1 MKTLYID
8 CGMGAA
14 GDMLTAALLEIAC
27 RTESGRPDRE
37 AIEKFASGF
46 NKIGIP
52 GVGMKAVQSEK
63 MGITGTH
70 VHIYVNGEEEHEPEA
85 PHEHGHHHHHVHRS
99 MKDIE
104 EIISGLAIDDAV
116 KEDVL
121 NVYRIIAEAEGAVHG
136 KPAGEVHF
144 HEVGTMDAVAD
155 VTAVS
160 MLMREIAPEEIIAS
174 PVATGYGSVRCAHG
188 VLPVPAPATA
198 LILRGVPAYAGDIEG
213 ELCTPTGAALL
224 HTYRR
229 STCKIFCTEILAD
242 ACHEHRSDRLRTRN
256 EGFCESKRDPH
267 LLRKQGGSVIRNG
280 GLCLGCGDFPHAEQ
294 DEGYTCG
301 LQW

>member
-1 MKTLYID
+1 
-8 CGMGAA
+8 MGAA

-52 GVGMKAVQSEK
+52 GVEMKAVQSEK

-70 VHIYVNGEEEHEPEA
+70 VHIYVNGEEEHEPEHHHD
-85 PHEHGHHHHHVHRS
+85 HEHGHRHHHVHRS

-155 VTAVS
+155 VTAVC

-174 PVATGYGSVRCAHG
+174 PVATGYGSDARTACCRC
-188 VLPVPAPATA
+188 
-198 LILRGVPAYAGDIEG
+198 
-213 ELCTPTGAALL
+213 L
-224 HTYRR
+224 HQPR
-229 STCKIFCTEILAD
+229 
-242 ACHEHRSDRLRTRN
+242 H
-256 EGFCESKRDPH
+256 
-267 LLRKQGGSVIRNG
+267 
-280 GLCLGCGDFPHAEQ
+280 
-294 DEGYTCG
+294 
-301 LQW
+301 

>member
-1 MKTLYID
+1 MKTIYID

-27 RTESGRPDRE
+27 RTESGCPDRDAVE
-37 AIEKFASGF
+37 EFASGF

-85 PHEHGHHHHHVHRS
+85 PHEHAHEHHHDHDHDHHHDHGHHHHHVHRS

-155 VTAVS
+155 VTAVC

-198 LILRGVPAYAGDIEG
+198 LILRGVPAYAGDIQG
-213 ELCTPTGAALL
+213 ELCTPTGAALVK
-224 HTYRR
+224 YFAQKYSQMPVM
-229 STCKIFCTEILAD
+229 STEAIGYGLGTKDFAK
-242 ACHEHRSDRLRTRN
+242 AN
-256 EGFCESKRDPH
+256 
-267 LLRKQGGSVIRNG
+267 VIRIFYG
-280 GLCLGCGDFPHAEQ
+280 SKVDL
-294 DEGYTCG
+294 
-301 LQW
+301 

>member
-1 MKTLYID
+1 
-8 CGMGAA
+8 MGAA

-52 GVGMKAVQSEK
+52 GVEMKAVQSEK

-85 PHEHGHHHHHVHRS
+85 PHEHVHHEHTHEHEHAHTHEHEHHHDHDHDHDHGHHHHVHRS

-104 EIISGLAIDDAV
+104 DIISGLVIDDAV

-155 VTAVS
+155 VTAVC
-160 MLMREIAPEEIIAS
+160 MLMREISPEEVIAS

-198 LILRGVPAYAGDIEG
+198 LILRGVPAYAGDIQG
-213 ELCTPTGAALL
+213 ELCTPTGAALVK
-224 HTYRR
+224 YFAQKYSQMPVM
-229 STCKIFCTEILAD
+229 STEAIGYGLGTKDFAK
-242 ACHEHRSDRLRTRN
+242 AN
-256 EGFCESKRDPH
+256 
-267 LLRKQGGSVIRNG
+267 VIRIFYG
-280 GLCLGCGDFPHAEQ
+280 SKVEL
-294 DEGYTCG
+294 
-301 LQW
+301 

>member
-52 GVGMKAVQSEK
+52 GVEMKAVQSEK

-85 PHEHGHHHHHVHRS
+85 PHEHVHHEHTHEHEHAHTHEHEHHHDHDHDHDHGHHHHVHRS

-104 EIISGLAIDDAV
+104 DIIRGLVIDDAV

-155 VTAVS
+155 VTAVC
-160 MLMREIAPEEIIAS
+160 MLMREISPEEVIAS

-198 LILRGVPAYAGDIEG
+198 LILRGVPAYAGDIQG
-213 ELCTPTGAALL
+213 ELCTPTGAALVK
-224 HTYRR
+224 YFAQKYSQMPVM
-229 STCKIFCTEILAD
+229 STEAIGYGLGTKDFAK
-242 ACHEHRSDRLRTRN
+242 AN
-256 EGFCESKRDPH
+256 
-267 LLRKQGGSVIRNG
+267 VIRIFYG
-280 GLCLGCGDFPHAEQ
+280 SKVDL
-294 DEGYTCG
+294 
-301 LQW
+301 

>member
-70 VHIYVNGEEEHEPEA
+70 VHIYVNGEEEHEPEV

-136 KPAGEVHF
+136 KPAGEVNF

-213 ELCTPTGAALL
+213 EFCTPTGAALVK
-224 HTYRR
+224 YFAQKYSQMPVM
-229 STCKIFCTEILAD
+229 STEAIGYGLGTKDFAK
-242 ACHEHRSDRLRTRN
+242 AN
-256 EGFCESKRDPH
+256 
-267 LLRKQGGSVIRNG
+267 VIRIFYG
-280 GLCLGCGDFPHAEQ
+280 SKVDM
-294 DEGYTCG
+294 
-301 LQW
+301 

>member
-27 RTESGRPDRE
+27 RTESGRPDRDAVE
-37 AIEKFASGF
+37 EFASGF

-52 GVGMKAVQSEK
+52 GVEMKAVQSEK

-70 VHIYVNGEEEHEPEA
+70 VHIYVNGEEEHEPVH
-85 PHEHGHHHHHVHRS
+85 HEHIHTHEHEHYHDHDHHHDHGHHHHVHRS

-104 EIISGLAIDDAV
+104 EIIGGLTIDDAV

-155 VTAVS
+155 VTAVC
-160 MLMREIAPEEIIAS
+160 MLMREISPEEVIAS

-213 ELCTPTGAALL
+213 ELCTPTGAALVK
-224 HTYRR
+224 YFAQKYSQMPVM
-229 STCKIFCTEILAD
+229 STEAIGYGLGTKDFAK
-242 ACHEHRSDRLRTRN
+242 AN
-256 EGFCESKRDPH
+256 
-267 LLRKQGGSVIRNG
+267 VIRIFYG
-280 GLCLGCGDFPHAEQ
+280 SKVDL
-294 DEGYTCG
+294 
-301 LQW
+301 